1 MVIFNQALDPLY
13 SRSGMLSSEAHLKGL
28 TNWKAGKRR
37 DKAKSELPVLKTGSP
52 NVILLSTYYPG
63 DRPYGTICTDV
74 RIVNLNPTSFLSYWP
89 VQYKNF
95 KSCFECNLISQLID
109 NFPGHSG

>member
-13 SRSGMLSSEAHLKGL
+13 SRSGMLSSEAHLEGL

-52 NVILLSTYYPG
+52 NVILLSITPATG
-63 DRPYGTICTDV
+63 QMGPYVLTCENG
-74 RIVNLNPTSFLSYWP
+74 
-89 VQYKNF
+89 
-95 KSCFECNLISQLID
+95 
-109 NFPGHSG
+109 